1 MIQESRE
8 KWVHTKC
15 AACYAGCAM
24 KVKAVDGVMVKAEG
38 VAEHDFGARGGL
50 CGKGTATIMD
60 FYDPNRVSYPVKRTN
75 PKGLFE
81 DPKWERISWEEAF
94 STIAE
99 KLKAAKENDPRTICF
114 TGTPMYDSAP
124 VLGIFWPCFHISL
137 GTPNFI
143 PGGVGTHCGAASHEG
158 AGLFHASWSVIPDYR
173 YCNYV
178 LQFGSNKGTGSG
190 HSAAMAMRQAADA
203 RDKGLKFIVF
213 DPICNFS
220 GGKATE
226 WHPILPATDG
236 AVAMAICY
244 LIVHE
249 IGVYDKEF
257 VRHKTNGPYL
267 VGPDKTFV
275 RDTDSGKPL
284 LWDESDET
292 AKTYD
297 DAGLSRPAIEGEFSV
312 NGVKCSPA
320 WEIIKES
327 LKKYDP
333 AWASQESTVPEHV
346 IRRVAKEFVE
356 EAKIG
361 ATIEIEGHTLPY
373 RPATAIMYKGGQ
385 GHQNGANQYFPIMLM
400 NTLIGACEAVGGT
413 SSWPARSLG
422 YPETDRPKFE
432 PYAGDDGYI
441 TPGMWYTGLP
451 WPKPKPTNPQFLNLR
466 DMFPHAPMTIFPFTE
481 DFQDI
486 WDKAG
491 RPHEAE
497 VIGNFGGNC
506 VKNAS
511 NPDNAAKFLSEVPFF
526 WSVNIFHN
534 ETTEGFADIV
544 LPDCHF
550 LESTN
555 ALQSITYFFNHSTAM
570 DDWTYPVRQ
579 AVVEPQHERKEVVDI
594 LFELANRLG
603 IRKEFND
610 MLDNYVTMK
619 MAKWECIES
628 DCAIVK
634 EDEDISLHEFSDRTL
649 KYLFGPEKG
658 LEWFKKNQFITW
670 KKKVEEAYWRWFIDA
685 RAPIYLE
692 FLEHDRDLLRN
703 LGQKVGIEM
712 EWERYAGPIG
722 YARSILY
729 SDDIPAEFDMIV
741 FSFKDIGVTGSV
753 SPQNPWLNE
762 VLSTNPYTYNLMMN
776 TETAK
781 NKGISDGDFIVLEN
795 PESDTVTGRVKLMK
809 GIHQQTVGCCG
820 HLGSW
825 AKGKPVAR
833 GKGVNMNTLLRLTHK
848 HLCPITLAPETCWRV
863 KIYKAKGDDR

>member
-24 KVKAVDGVMVKAEG
+24 KVKVVDGVMVKAEG

-60 FYDPNRVSYPVKRTN
+60 FYDPNRVSYPVKRTS

-94 STIAE
+94 STITE

-158 AGLFHASWSVIPDYR
+158 AGLFHASWSIIPDYR

-203 RDKGLKFIVF
+203 RDKGMKFIVF

-249 IGVYDKEF
+249 IGVYDKKF
-257 VRHKTNGPYL
+257 IRHKTNGPYL

-284 LWDESDET
+284 LWDESYKT

-297 DAGLSRPAIEGEFSV
+297 DASLILPAIEGEFSV

-333 AWASQESTVPEHV
+333 AWASKESTVPEHV
-346 IRRVAKEFVE
+346 IRRVAREFVE

-361 ATIEIEGHTLPY
+361 ATIEIEGHTLPF

-400 NTLIGACEAVGGT
+400 NALIGACEAVGGT

-451 WPKPKPTNPQFLNLR
+451 WPKPKPTNPQLLNLR

-511 NPDNAAKFLSEVPFF
+511 NPETAAKFLSKVPFF

-579 AVVEPQHERKEVVDI
+579 AVVEPKYERKEVVDI

-619 MAKWECIES
+619 MAKWECVES

-634 EDEDISLHEFSDRTL
+634 DDEDISLHEFSDRTL

-703 LGQKVGIEM
+703 LGEKVGIEM

-825 AKGKPVAR
+825 AKGKPLAR
-833 GKGVNMNTLLRLTHK
+833 GKGVNMNTLMRLTHR

>member
-24 KVKAVDGVMVKAEG
+24 KVRVADGVMVKAEG

-60 FYDPNRVSYPVKRTN
+60 FYDPNRVNYPVKRTG
-75 PKGLFE
+75 PKGLYE

-99 KLKAAKENDPRTICF
+99 RLKVAKENDPRTICF

-158 AGLFHASWSVIPDYR
+158 AGLFHASWSIIPDYR

-203 RDKGLKFIVF
+203 RDKGMKFIVF

-257 VRHKTNGPYL
+257 IRHKTNGTYL

-284 LWDESDET
+284 LWDESDKT
-292 AKTYD
+292 AKMYD
-297 DAGLSRPAIEGEFSV
+297 DASLTRPAIEGEYSV
-312 NGVKCSPA
+312 DGVKCQPA

-327 LKKYDP
+327 LKQYDP
-333 AWASQESTVPEHV
+333 AWASEESTVPEHV

-361 ATIEIEGHTLPY
+361 ATIEIEGHTLPF

-422 YPETDRPKFE
+422 YPETNRPKFE

-511 NPDNAAKFLSEVPFF
+511 NPDNAAKFLTNVPFF

-579 AVVEPQHERKEVVDI
+579 AVVEPKYERREVVDI
-594 LFELANRLG
+594 LFELANRLD

-619 MAKWECIES
+619 MAKWECVES

-634 EDEDISLHEFSDRTL
+634 DDEDISLHEFSDRTL

-670 KKKVEEAYWRWFIDA
+670 KKKVEEAYWRWFNDA

-703 LGQKVGIEM
+703 LGEKVGIEM

-729 SDDIPAEFDMIV
+729 SDDIPAEFDMVV

-762 VLSTNPYTYNLMMN
+762 VLFTNPYSYNLMMN

-781 NKGISDGDFIVLEN
+781 NKGISDGDIIVLEN
-795 PESDTVTGRVKLMK
+795 PENDTVTGRVKLMK

-833 GKGVNMNTLLRLTHK
+833 GKGVNMNTLMRLTHK
-848 HLCPITLAPETCWRV
+848 HLCPITLAPETSWRV